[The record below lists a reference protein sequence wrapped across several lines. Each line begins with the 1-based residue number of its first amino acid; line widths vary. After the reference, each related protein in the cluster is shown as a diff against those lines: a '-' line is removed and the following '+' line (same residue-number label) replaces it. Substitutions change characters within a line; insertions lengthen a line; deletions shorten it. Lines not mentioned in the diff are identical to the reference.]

1 MTLEIELL
9 DEPDE
14 HDVRD
19 LAHVLVDCVEG
30 GASVNF
36 VAPLPMADAVE
47 WWHAALEQPHALT
60 WAARGPSGRIVGCVR
75 LVLAQ
80 QDNGQHRAE
89 VSKLLVSTAARRTGC
104 AAALMAALESWA
116 EEHGRHRLVLDTETG
131 SPAEEVYERLGWT
144 RVGTI
149 PDYALTSSGELC
161 GSTIF
166 TKSLLP
172 RAAGGT
178 A

>member
-1 MTLEIELL
+1 MGLQVELL
-9 DEPDE
+9 DDPDE
-14 HDVRD
+14 DDVRD
-19 LAHVLVDCVEG
+19 LAHVLVDCVDG

-36 VAPLPMADAVE
+36 VAPLPLEDATE
-47 WWHAALEQPHALT
+47 WWRAALEQPHALT
-60 WAARGPSGRIVGCVR
+60 WVARGPSGRIVGCVR

-80 QDNGQHRAE
+80 QPNGLHRAE

-104 AAALMAALESWA
+104 AAALMHALESWA
-116 EEHGRHRLVLDTETG
+116 DEHGRHRLVLDTETG

-161 GSTIF
+161 GSTFF

-172 RAAGGT
+172 GRT

>member
-1 MTLEIELL
+1 VALQIELL
-9 DEPDE
+9 DDPGDD
-14 HDVRD
+14 DVRD
-19 LAHVLVDCVEG
+19 LAHVLVDCVDG

-36 VAPLPMADAVE
+36 IAPLPLDVATE
-47 WWHAALEQPHALT
+47 WWRETLEQPHALT
-60 WAARGPSGRIVGCVR
+60 WVARGTSGRIVGCVR

-80 QDNGQHRAE
+80 QPNGRHRGE

-104 AAALMAALESWA
+104 AAALMTALEAWA
-116 EEHGRHRLVLDTETG
+116 SEHGRHRLVLDTETG
-131 SPAEEVYERLGWT
+131 SPAEAAYERLGWT

-161 GSTIF
+161 GSTFF

-172 RAAGGT
+172 GRQA
-178 A
+178 